1 MRNFLTALALASS
14 LAAHA
19 QTPATLSGQ
28 LPGCPDS
35 TAVQVFEPGPG
46 GRRNYFFSDGPNEAR
61 VRGGHFSYQLH
72 QPTAGLLRVTS
83 ACANLFIYAEPGA
96 AISFS
101 STATPEAAKRV
112 YTFSGPN
119 AAANDLLANRQLLN
133 DGPNTANRIGKL
145 VEVAPTAA
153 AALAQLQTTLLAP
166 ALAPLTRLRRERRL
180 SEAGYQYLRAYTEQ
194 FLVFHTVGLLH
205 GYLQDSVRSGLHPA
219 MRAAGA
225 RQLMA
230 KLLTQYDPALPR
242 YRSAGND
249 HEKYVLIAHR
259 LLLGAAPTERTW
271 QPFAAQFSPIDG
283 AFDAYDY
290 APRVVQETAVGD
302 ELLTA
307 LAFNAMSPSEFA
319 AVFAT
324 YVQKFP
330 TSPYV
335 PIVVHYLRGEAER
348 TAKAAAAK
356 AAAKTTAAA
365 PATGPANTL
374 FGQLNKGQRALTFG
388 PAPGLDTVRTL
399 GGLVRS
405 QRPGRAVFVD
415 LWASWCGPCLAEFK
429 HEPELSKFMQENNVD
444 ILYVSLDQPG
454 FHDKWA
460 DLAASYNLHGYHYLA
475 PPALQKA
482 LAPTVPTIPRY
493 MLFDKTGRL
502 VEASA
507 YHPSETDKLHQQ
519 VRERLK

>member
-1 MRNFLTALALASS
+1 
-14 LAAHA
+14 
-19 QTPATLSGQ
+19 
-28 LPGCPDS
+28 
-35 TAVQVFEPGPG
+35 VFE
-46 GRRNYFFSDGPNEAR
+46 A
-61 VRGGHFSYQLH
+61 
-72 QPTAGLLRVTS
+72 
-83 ACANLFIYAEPGA
+83 
-96 AISFS
+96 
-101 STATPEAAKRV
+101 
-112 YTFSGPN
+112 
-119 AAANDLLANRQLLN
+119 
-133 DGPNTANRIGKL
+133 
-145 VEVAPTAA
+145 APTAA
-153 AALAQLQTTLLAP
+153 AGLAQLQTTLLAP
-166 ALAPLTRLRRERRL
+166 ALAPLTRLRREHRL

-194 FLVFHTVGLLH
+194 FLVFHSVGLMH
-205 GYLQDSVRSGLHPA
+205 GFLQDSVRSGLHPA
-219 MRAAGA
+219 MHAAGA
-225 RQLMA
+225 KQLIA
-230 KLLTQYDPALPR
+230 KLLAQYDPALPR
-242 YRSAGND
+242 YRFTGND
-249 HEKYVLIAHR
+249 FEKYVLIAHGI
-259 LLLGAAPTERTW
+259 LPGAAPTERTW
-271 QPFAAQFSPIDG
+271 QPFAAQFEPITS
-283 AFDAYDY
+283 AFEVYDY
-290 APRVVQETAVGD
+290 APLPVQQVAVG
-302 ELLTA
+302 EQLLIA

-335 PIVVHYLRGEAER
+335 PIVVHYLRGEAAR

-356 AAAKTTAAA
+356 AAAATPAA
-365 PATGPANTL
+365 GPTNTL
-374 FGQLNKGQRALTFG
+374 FGQLNKGQRALSFG

-482 LAPTVPTIPRY
+482 LTPTVPTIPRY

-502 VEASA
+502 VEAST